1 MPIKIKRHEIN
12 LLLVLFYI
20 LISTF
25 SQYPDMLSLF
35 EGKVI
40 HVELGIL
47 RYIKE
52 LTLLLIVVFILSENK
67 FTIYKI
73 YTFIT
78 LLIYCYVNIIIYNN
92 NDFINLYV
100 SIRPVLYVFIG
111 FYLYNNFEKMY
122 FKKQYFFIILFTL
135 LVQIPFIIYQTYNLP
150 PVFGFNFFGPRVV
163 GTYGFSNTL
172 AINLS
177 ALFIFFSAY
186 YSKLFNMPN
195 IIAVILLVV
204 AGSRGALIM
213 TTVYILFFL
222 YIGSKNNIKLVYL
235 FLILLIIPCLY
246 QLFSM
251 NIFSGREITENRT
264 IFNEERFELWS
275 SIFTNLDL
283 SLWNIIFGV
292 GMGFAS
298 NGITII
304 QGSESTNGP
313 QIVADSMYV
322 MCFYSFGL
330 IGLAILII
338 GFFYCLRRTKGI
350 NFLIICYVILYGLII
365 NLLEIQPAFMLL
377 MISMAI
383 FKRVKSDHNYCSL

>member
-1 MPIKIKRHEIN
+1 
-12 LLLVLFYI
+12 
-20 LISTF
+20 
-25 SQYPDMLSLF
+25 
-35 EGKVI
+35 
-40 HVELGIL
+40 
-47 RYIKE
+47 
-52 LTLLLIVVFILSENK
+52 
-67 FTIYKI
+67 
-73 YTFIT
+73 
-78 LLIYCYVNIIIYNN
+78 
-92 NDFINLYV
+92 
-100 SIRPVLYVFIG
+100 
-111 FYLYNNFEKMY
+111 
-122 FKKQYFFIILFTL
+122 
-135 LVQIPFIIYQTYNLP
+135 
-150 PVFGFNFFGPRVV
+150 
-163 GTYGFSNTL
+163 
-172 AINLS
+172 
-177 ALFIFFSAY
+177 
-186 YSKLFNMPN
+186 MPN
-195 IIAVILLVV
+195 IIAVILLVM

-213 TTVYILFFL
+213 TTLYILFFL

-235 FLILLIIPCLY
+235 FLILLIIPFLY

-251 NIFSGREITENRT
+251 NIFSGREITENRS

-304 QGSESTNGP
+304 QGSESTNGL